1 MHGLTNLKDVTK
13 VYWPAQAAEAIVKN
27 KSGSIYSEMN
37 KNPYEILRQMKQWTK
52 IAKITFHYKTLFQT
66 MKIMNNDDMQK
77 WTNQD

>member
-1 MHGLTNLKDVTK
+1 
-13 VYWPAQAAEAIVKN
+13 
-27 KSGSIYSEMN
+27 MN
-37 KNPYEILRQMKQWTK
+37 KNTYEILRQMKRRTK